1 MRRIKS
7 ISGLELGGSNRFPDF
22 GVRRMVLCLGILF
35 LLVTG
40 CSIEKY
46 IPKDEVLY
54 TGATLEYE
62 IDTDAEIKD
71 LKIVKAE
78 LNELLRPQPNTAT
91 LGLRLGLYYHYKSQ
105 REKPGFLN
113 KWLNKKFG
121 EEPVYL
127 SDVNP
132 QRVEELILNRLDNRG
147 FFYSEVRSEIDSTKK
162 FANISYSTVLP
173 KPYTLERYQLEKDS
187 MPIYS
192 DIEALMS
199 DSPITKGDRF
209 DLSLLKDERIR
220 IDDELKE
227 RGYYNFNPDFLIFEA
242 DTNQYDNR
250 NFDLYLRLKNRTPEK
265 SLIPYTIDSITVY
278 PNYTVGDTTLNAAP
292 VEVNDMAFVQR
303 ETYFKPRQLEP
314 YILLEEGQ
322 KYNPKTASL
331 TSNRLTS
338 LGSYKFVNIQFNETD
353 TTATGDGSGSL
364 HSKLY
369 LSPLTKR
376 SIRAE
381 LQAVTKSNGFAG
393 PGISL
398 AYSNRNLFKGG
409 ETLSLIGNFSYAAQ
423 ISGNDN
429 QNLSSIAGGLKADL
443 TIPRLV
449 PFSPSRF
456 KYSVPKTKISLGGDF
471 LDRSKLYTLTSF
483 NTSFGYTWNANKY
496 VYHELNPINLNYVN
510 LTNTTDEFEAI
521 LDKNPFLR
529 RSFEQQ
535 FIAGLNYSFTYNE
548 LVDDD
553 KNLPFFFSGGVDIA
567 GNTLSLLSGGKEDIF
582 GLQYAQY
589 AKVDVDVRQ
598 YYRWGRNMEQTLI
611 ARLYAG
617 WGIPYGNSSTLPFV
631 KQFFSGGPYSV
642 RAFPI
647 RSLGPGT
654 FTSEAEGDTT
664 TFFDQ
669 SGNLGLEANLEY
681 RFPIWS
687 YLKGAIFADAGN
699 VWLTTEAD
707 IGEDETAEGLAF
719 NERLQ
724 TEGKFEKDWAR
735 ELGIGAGFGLR
746 VDIQSFVIRLDLA
759 SPIQTPYLPEGQRLR
774 VPFFDGGENN
784 LVFNFAIGYPF

>member
-1 MRRIKS
+1 MHPLKS
-7 ISGLELGGSNRFPDF
+7 LGTSKSRDF
-22 GVRRMVLCLGILF
+22 RQSLLNLRKLVAMFVLF
-35 LLVTG
+35 SLVTA
-40 CSIEKY
+40 CSVNKF
-46 IPKDEVLY
+46 IPEGEVLY
-54 TGATLEYE
+54 TGANLDYD
-62 IDTDAEIKD
+62 IATDANIKD
-71 LKIVKAE
+71 LKVVKAE
-78 LNELLRPQPNTAT
+78 LANLLTPQPNSST
-91 LGLRLGLYYHYKSQ
+91 LGMRLGLYYHYKSQ

-113 KWLNKKFG
+113 TWLNKKFG

-147 FFYSEVRSEIDSTKK
+147 FFYSEVRSEIDSTEK
-162 FANISYSTVLP
+162 FAEITYSAVLP
-173 KPYTLERYQLEKDS
+173 KPYTLETYQLEKDS
-187 MPIYS
+187 LPIYQ
-192 DIEALMS
+192 DIESLLS
-199 DSPITKGDRF
+199 DSPLTKGDRF
-209 DLSLLKDERIR
+209 DLSLLKFERERI
-220 IDDELKE
+220 DNDLKQK
-227 RGYYNFNPDFLIFEA
+227 GYYNFNPDFLIFEA

-250 NFDLYLRLKNRTPEK
+250 RFDLFLRLKNQTPEK
-265 SLIPYTIDSITVY
+265 STIPYLIDSITVY
-278 PNYTVGDTTLNAAP
+278 PNYSIGDTIFSAEP
-292 VEVNDMAFVQR
+292 VEVGDMAFVQE
-303 ETYFKPRQLEP
+303 ETYFKPEKLEP
-314 YILLEEGQ
+314 YILFEEGQ
-322 KYNPKTASL
+322 EYNAETAKL

-338 LGSYKFVNIQFNETD
+338 LGSYKFVNIQFTETD
-353 TTATGDGSGSL
+353 TTATGDGAGSL
-364 HSKLY
+364 HGKLY

-381 LQAVTKSNGFAG
+381 LQAVTKSNGLAG

-423 ISGNDN
+423 ISGDNN
-429 QNLSSIAGGLKADL
+429 QNLNSIGGGLKADL

-456 KYSVPKTKISLGGDF
+456 KYSVPKTKVSLGGDF

-510 LTNTTDEFEAI
+510 LTNTTEEFDAI

-553 KNLPFFFSGGVDIA
+553 KELPFFFSAGLDIA
-567 GNTLSLLSGGKEDIF
+567 GNTLNLVSGGREDVF

-589 AKVDVDVRQ
+589 AKADIDIRQ
-598 YYRWGRNMEQTLI
+598 YYRWGRNMEQSLI
-611 ARLYAG
+611 ARIYAG

-642 RAFPI
+642 RAFQI

-654 FTSEAEGDTT
+654 FTPETDGDTT
-664 TFFDQ
+664 SFFDQ

-699 VWLTTEAD
+699 VWLTTDAD
-707 IGEDETAEGLAF
+707 ISEDETAEGQAF

-724 TEGKFEKDWAR
+724 TEGKFENDWAR

-759 SPIQTPYLPEGQRLR
+759 SPIQVPYLPEGERIR
-774 VPFFDGGENN
+774 VPFFDGGDNN
-784 LVFNFAIGYPF
+784 FVFNFAIGYPF